1 MNKTIARRKILQKL
15 YNTIIVG
22 GGAAGLLSATELVS
36 GDNAF
41 KGEDI
46 LILERNDRVGKKL
59 VATGNGQGNLT
70 NDNFGEKYYYG
81 DSAFIKQFVSNANKL
96 DIKKYF
102 ANLGIYISSG
112 KDGKAYPLSK
122 QASAVLDCIRSY
134 LSHKNCKEMTGK
146 KVTKIEKKKGVFE
159 VYVSSEKFLAKS
171 VIVCTGGS
179 AGKQFGTD
187 GSAYALVE
195 KFGHKKTELYPSL
208 VQLKTPTDKIKGL
221 KGIKENA
228 RVTAFV
234 GAKPLMSV
242 EGDLLFTD
250 FGVSGSTIFSLS
262 ASVADKKDAYLIIEF
277 LPSLTFSETENIIKQ
292 RQNLDYVNK
301 EDLLVGVINK
311 KVGQVIIKNAKS
323 LNPTDIAYT
332 LKNFKLDITGTLGFN
347 YAQVTKGGIKTSQI
361 TPAFESKLAQNLYI
375 AGEILNVDGD
385 CGGYNLT
392 FAFVSGVLSARDIKE
407 KLQVGD

>member
-1 MNKTIARRKILQKL
+1 LQKL
-15 YNTIIVG
+15 YKTIIIG
-22 GGAAGLLSATELVS
+22 GGASGLLSAVELLS

-41 KGEDI
+41 SGQDV

-59 VATGNGQGNLT
+59 IATGNGQGNLT

-81 DSAFIKQFVSNANKL
+81 EPSFIKQFVLNAKQI

-102 ANLGIYISSG
+102 EKIGVYMSSSESG
-112 KDGKAYPLSK
+112 KVYPLSK
-122 QASAVLDCIRSY
+122 QASAVLDSIRSY
-134 LSHKNCKEMTGK
+134 LTYKNCSVLTGK
-146 KVTKIEKKKGVFE
+146 KVTKIDKKDGVFE
-159 VYVSSEKFLAKS
+159 VSVSGEKFLSKS
-171 VIVCTGGS
+171 VILCAGGS

-187 GSAYALVE
+187 GTSYALAE
-195 KFGHKKTELYPSL
+195 KFGHKKTELFPSL

-221 KGIKENA
+221 KGIKETA

-277 LPSLTFSETENIIKQ
+277 LPNLTFSKTEQIIKK
-292 RQNLDYVNK
+292 RQSLTHVGS

-311 KVGQVIIKNAKS
+311 KVGQAIIKNSKS
-323 LNPTDIAYT
+323 LNATDIAYT
-332 LKNFKLDITGTLGFN
+332 LKNFKLNVTGSLGFN
-347 YAQVTKGGIKTSQI
+347 YAQVTRGGIKTNQI
-361 TPAFESKLAQNLYI
+361 LQTFESKLVENLYI
-375 AGEILNVDGD
+375 AGEILDVDGD

-392 FAFVSGVLSARDIKE
+392 FAFLSGIISAKDIKE
-407 KLQVGD
+407 KLQIGE

>member
-1 MNKTIARRKILQKL
+1 MQKL

-22 GGAAGLLSATELVS
+22 GGASGLLAAVELLT
-36 GDNAF
+36 GKNAF
-41 KGEDI
+41 NGEDI
-46 LILERNDRVGKKL
+46 LVLERNDRVGKKL
-59 VATGNGQGNLT
+59 MATGNGQGNLT

-81 DSAFIKQFVSNANKL
+81 DSAFIKQFVLSAKQVDL
-96 DIKKYF
+96 KKYF
-102 ANLGIYISSG
+102 ENLGIYMSSG

-122 QASAVLDCIRSY
+122 QASAVLDSIRAY
-134 LSHKNCKEMTGK
+134 LSHKNCNILTGK
-146 KVTKIEKKKGVFE
+146 KVGKIEKKENLFE
-159 VYVSSEKFLAKS
+159 VSVSSEKFLSKS

-187 GSAYALVE
+187 GSSYALLE

-262 ASVADKKDAYLIIEF
+262 ASVADKKEAYLIIEF
-277 LPSLTFSETENIIKQ
+277 LPNLTFSQTESIIQK
-292 RQNLDYVNK
+292 RQNLDYVK
-301 EDLLVGVINK
+301 SEDLLVGVINK
-311 KVGQVIIKNAKS
+311 KVGQAIIKNAKS
-323 LNPTDIAYT
+323 LKATDIAYT
-332 LKNFKLDITGTLGFN
+332 LKNFKLGITGSLGFN
-347 YAQVTKGGIKTSQI
+347 YAQVTKGGIKTSQVLQ
-361 TPAFESKLAQNLYI
+361 TFESKLVENLYI
-375 AGEILNVDGD
+375 AGEVLNVDGD

-392 FAFVSGVLSARDIKE
+392 FAFISGIVSARDIKT
-407 KLQVGD
+407 KLQAGD

>member
-1 MNKTIARRKILQKL
+1 MQKL
-15 YNTIIVG
+15 YNTIIIG
-22 GGAAGLLSATELVS
+22 GGASGLLAATELLS

-41 KGEDI
+41 NGQDV

-59 VATGNGQGNLT
+59 IATGNGQGNLT

-81 DSAFIKQFVSNANKL
+81 DPSFIKQFVLNAKKI

-102 ANLGIYISSG
+102 EKIGVFTLSSAS
-112 KDGKAYPLSK
+112 GKAYPLSK
-122 QASAVLDCIRSY
+122 QASAVLDSIRAY
-134 LSHKNCKEMTGK
+134 LAHKNCITLTGK
-146 KVTKIEKKKGVFE
+146 KVTKIDKKDGIFE
-159 VYVSSEKFLAKS
+159 VCVSNEKFLSKS
-171 VIVCTGGS
+171 VILCTGGS

-187 GSAYALVE
+187 GTSYALVE

-221 KGIKENA
+221 KGIKETA

-277 LPSLTFSETENIIKQ
+277 LPSLTFSETENIIQK
-292 RQNLDYVNK
+292 RQSLDYVNK

-311 KVGQVIIKNAKS
+311 KIGQTIIKNSKS
-323 LNPTDIAYT
+323 LKATDIAYA
-332 LKNFKLDITGTLGFN
+332 LKNFKLSITGSLGFN
-347 YAQVTKGGIKTSQI
+347 YAQVTKGGIKTNQISQ
-361 TPAFESKLAQNLYI
+361 TFESKLVENLYL
-375 AGEILNVDGD
+375 AGELLDVDGD

-392 FAFVSGVLSARDIKE
+392 FAFVSGIISAKDIKQ
-407 KLQVGD
+407 KLQEGE

>member
-1 MNKTIARRKILQKL
+1 MQKL
-15 YNTIIVG
+15 YKTIIIG
-22 GGAAGLLSATELVS
+22 GGASGLLSAVELLS

-41 KGEDI
+41 SGQDV

-59 VATGNGQGNLT
+59 IATGNGQGNLT

-81 DSAFIKQFVSNANKL
+81 EPSFIKQFVLNAKQI

-102 ANLGIYISSG
+102 EKIGVYMSSSESG
-112 KDGKAYPLSK
+112 KVYPLSK
-122 QASAVLDCIRSY
+122 QASAVLDSIRSY
-134 LSHKNCKEMTGK
+134 LTYKNCIVLTGK
-146 KVTKIEKKKGVFE
+146 KVTKIDKKDGVFE
-159 VYVSSEKFLAKS
+159 VSVSGEKFFSKS
-171 VIVCTGGS
+171 VILCAGGS

-187 GSAYALVE
+187 GTSYALAE
-195 KFGHKKTELYPSL
+195 KFGHKKTELFPSL

-221 KGIKENA
+221 KGIKETA

-277 LPSLTFSETENIIKQ
+277 LPNLTFSKTEQIIKK
-292 RQNLDYVNK
+292 RQSLTHVGS

-311 KVGQVIIKNAKS
+311 KVGQAIIKNSKS
-323 LNPTDIAYT
+323 LNATDIAYT
-332 LKNFKLDITGTLGFN
+332 LKNFKLNVTGSLGFN
-347 YAQVTKGGIKTSQI
+347 YAQVTRGGIKTNQI
-361 TPAFESKLAQNLYI
+361 LQTFESKLVENLYI
-375 AGEILNVDGD
+375 AGEILDVDGD

-392 FAFVSGVLSARDIKE
+392 FAFLSGIISAKDIKE
-407 KLQVGD
+407 KLQIGE

>member
-1 MNKTIARRKILQKL
+1 MQKL
-15 YNTIIVG
+15 YKTIIIG
-22 GGAAGLLSATELVS
+22 GGASGLLSAVELLS

-41 KGEDI
+41 SGQDV

-59 VATGNGQGNLT
+59 IATGNGQGNLT

-81 DSAFIKQFVSNANKL
+81 EPSFIKQFVLNAKQI

-102 ANLGIYISSG
+102 EKIGVYMSSSESG
-112 KDGKAYPLSK
+112 KVYPLSK
-122 QASAVLDCIRSY
+122 QASAVLDSIRSY
-134 LSHKNCKEMTGK
+134 LTYKNCSVLTGK
-146 KVTKIEKKKGVFE
+146 KVTKIDKKDGVFE
-159 VYVSSEKFLAKS
+159 VSVSGEKFLSKS
-171 VIVCTGGS
+171 VILCAGGS

-187 GSAYALVE
+187 GTSYALAE
-195 KFGHKKTELYPSL
+195 KFGHKKTELFPSL

-221 KGIKENA
+221 KGIKETA

-277 LPSLTFSETENIIKQ
+277 LPNLTFSKTEQIIKK
-292 RQNLDYVNK
+292 RQSLTHVGS

-311 KVGQVIIKNAKS
+311 KVGQAIIKNSKS
-323 LNPTDIAYT
+323 LNATDIAYT
-332 LKNFKLDITGTLGFN
+332 LKNFKLNVTGSLGFN
-347 YAQVTKGGIKTSQI
+347 YAQVTRGGIKTNQI
-361 TPAFESKLAQNLYI
+361 LQTFESKLVENLYI
-375 AGEILNVDGD
+375 AGEILDVDGD

-392 FAFVSGVLSARDIKE
+392 FAFLSGIISAKDIKE
-407 KLQVGD
+407 KLQIGE

>member
-1 MNKTIARRKILQKL
+1 MQKI

-22 GGAAGLLSATELVS
+22 GGASGLLSAVELVS

-41 KGEDI
+41 NGEDVI
-46 LILERNDRVGKKL
+46 ILERNDRVGKKL
-59 VATGNGQGNLT
+59 IATGNGQGNLT
-70 NDNFGEKYYYG
+70 NENFGEKYYYG
-81 DSAFIKQFVSNANKL
+81 DSSFIKQFIANAKSVDL
-96 DIKKYF
+96 KKYF
-102 ANLGIYISSG
+102 ANLGVFMSSG
-112 KDGKAYPLSK
+112 KDGKVYPLSK
-122 QASAVLDCIRSY
+122 QASAVLDSIRAC
-134 LSHKNCKEMTGK
+134 LKHKNCNEMTGK
-146 KVTKIEKKKGVFE
+146 KVTKIEKKDGVFE
-159 VYVSSEKFLAKS
+159 VSVSNEKFFSKS

-234 GAKPLMSV
+234 DAKPLMSV

-277 LPSLTFSETENIIKQ
+277 LPNLTFSETENIIQK
-292 RQNLDYVNK
+292 RQSLEYVNK

-311 KVGQVIIKNAKS
+311 KVGQSIIKNAKS
-323 LNPTDIAYT
+323 AKPSDIAYA
-332 LKNFKLDITGTLGFN
+332 LKNFKLSITGSLGFN
-347 YAQVTKGGIKTSQI
+347 YAQVTRGGIKTNQI
-361 TPAFESKLAQNLYI
+361 TQAFESKLVENLYL
-375 AGEILNVDGD
+375 AGEVLNVDGD

-392 FAFVSGVLSARDIKE
+392 FAFISGIISARDIKKKIQMGE
-407 KLQVGD
+407 